1 MTDTE
6 TKKGPKTVGAAKL
19 TVEILRELS
28 KRKGALGV
36 TLLARNINR
45 YPGTV
50 YSVLKTL
57 QTEGLIN
64 FNPANKTYSLSYGGL
79 LEIVGQQQPDDLLLR
94 IEPEMKIEANRLGTC
109 LYLSQHIRSGSMLV
123 VCRATPDQPVAIF
136 TRVGAR
142 FPTRVGGAG
151 RLHAG
156 WQSMDHDHL
165 AIEYEQMKW
174 VRKKPDLPTWI
185 NQVKRDIKQ
194 GFAYEENSLPEGLA
208 SVAAPVAI
216 PEKDKKIKY
225 MINAIGPRGNF
236 AHDGLL
242 THVDALKSLASF
254 AENMLK
260 R

>member
-1 MTDTE
+1 MSDE
-6 TKKGPKTVGAAKL
+6 KTKKGPKTVGAAKL

-36 TLLARNINR
+36 TLLARNIDR

-57 QTEGLIN
+57 QNEGLVN

-142 FPTRVGGAG
+142 FPTCVGGAG

-156 WQSMDHDHL
+156 WQNMEQDHL
-165 AIEYEQMKW
+165 ATEYEKMKW
-174 VRKKPDLPTWI
+174 IRDKPDLPTWI
-185 NQVKRDIKQ
+185 GQVERDMQ
-194 GFAYEENSLPEGLA
+194 QRFAYEENSLPEGLA
-208 SVAAPVAI
+208 SVAVPI
-216 PEKDKKIKY
+216 GSPEKDKRIKY
-225 MINAIGPRGNF
+225 IINAIGPRGNF
-236 AHDGLL
+236 AGDGLL
-242 THVDALKSLASF
+242 THVEALKALASF